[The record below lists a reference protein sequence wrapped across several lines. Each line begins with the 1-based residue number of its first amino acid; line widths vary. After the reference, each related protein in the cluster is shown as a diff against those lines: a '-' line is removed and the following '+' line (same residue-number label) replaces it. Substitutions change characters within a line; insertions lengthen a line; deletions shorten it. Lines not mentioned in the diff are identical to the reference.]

1 MKISVTLSVLVV
13 LLYTFKVDAHPHN
26 SHEDDHDSQDEDH
39 DSHEDH
45 HHDHHQSYQ
54 ECAKECQEHSQQQG
68 FNMEGCMQH
77 CDEFHPDE

>member
-54 ECAKECQEHSQQQG
+54 GK
-68 FNMEGCMQH
+68 
-77 CDEFHPDE
+77 